1 MSSILM
7 LVREGERR
15 AWRHTVKHSV
25 CRIKPL
31 HMFKHYSSY
40 IAPRIHSPMS
50 MCINWSQHQT
60 LLCRGSDTETIQT
73 VAKTT
78 IEHKQKISQ
87 FEITADQSKLSVK
100 LNANFTLGMS

>member
-1 MSSILM
+1 MSIILM
-7 LVREGERR
+7 LVSEGERR
-15 AWRHTVKHSV
+15 AWWHTVKHSV

-31 HMFKHYSSY
+31 HIFKHYSSY

-50 MCINWSQHQT
+50 MCINWSWHQT

-78 IEHKQKISQ
+78 RTRTKDFSI
-87 FEITADQSKLSVK
+87 
-100 LNANFTLGMS
+100 